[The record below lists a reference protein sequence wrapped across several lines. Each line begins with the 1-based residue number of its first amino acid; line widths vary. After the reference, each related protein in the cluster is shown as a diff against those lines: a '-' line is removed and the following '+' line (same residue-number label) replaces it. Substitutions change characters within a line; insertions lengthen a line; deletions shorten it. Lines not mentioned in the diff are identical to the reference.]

1 MKPLFTNPAPF
12 YFPFL
17 FLLSVTLN
25 HILALITSYYI
36 LVSLGG
42 GYVSPTIHQCFRE
55 THRSFGYRKDITM
68 STDYIKVYKRT
79 TKAAG
84 CFYTNVVRK
93 VVSVLG
99 ANATFQQGNSGGQK
113 VLYWFIND
121 DIETSGLPDVAYGM
135 PDGDV
140 ISEDDYKALVASQ
153 GSTASDDV
161 EGEQPT
167 SF

>member
-1 MKPLFTNPAPF
+1 
-12 YFPFL
+12 
-17 FLLSVTLN
+17 
-25 HILALITSYYI
+25 
-36 LVSLGG
+36 
-42 GYVSPTIHQCFRE
+42 
-55 THRSFGYRKDITM
+55 M

-79 TKAAG
+79 TPKAG

-99 ANATFQQGNSGGQK
+99 AQATYQQGNSGGQK

-140 ISEDDYKALVASQ
+140 ISQEDYEALKASQ
-153 GSTASDDV
+153 PSQASSDD